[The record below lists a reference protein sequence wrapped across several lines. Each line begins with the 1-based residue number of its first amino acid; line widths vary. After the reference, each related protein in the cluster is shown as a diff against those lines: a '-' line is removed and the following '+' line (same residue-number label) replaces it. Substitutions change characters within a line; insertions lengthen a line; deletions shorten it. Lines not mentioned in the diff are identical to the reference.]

1 MTANTSRRF
10 RTAFM
15 IMMVCIPVAFA
26 YEFISD
32 GRITV
37 VRIVIGIALAM
48 PLALLEES
56 TFDERMRHLP
66 FSGAILAKSLTHIG
80 SLFAVFISASLVFG
94 LLQRLAMEDFW
105 ASFAEPDY
113 YLQVGVSFGL
123 CMIIVFFRQLDRL
136 LGPGVLLSY
145 LLGRYHRPPI
155 AFGPA

>member
-32 GRITV
+32 GGITV
-37 VRIVIGIALAM
+37 VRLVIGIALAM

-56 TFDERMRHLP
+56 TFDKRIRRLP
-66 FSGAILAKSLTHIG
+66 FSGTILAKSLTYIR

-94 LLQRLAMEDFW
+94 LLQRLAMEDF
-105 ASFAEPDY
+105 
-113 YLQVGVSFGL
+113 
-123 CMIIVFFRQLDRL
+123 
-136 LGPGVLLSY
+136 
-145 LLGRYHRPPI
+145 
-155 AFGPA
+155 